1 MIQREC
7 SNLTQSYLRVD
18 PFDVPCQCIPYLD
31 LIACWCVEGHLM
43 LYVLA
48 TYGNKII
55 HRIRVVVLVVLV
67 ARYTTT
73 SEYQLKWLMDVTK
86 RLGVELVLL
95 IIRLNAELLY
105 AIEFLSVPYLDLP
118 LGVQRNDLRRTLNDL
133 HSN

>member
-1 MIQREC
+1 
-7 SNLTQSYLRVD
+7 
-18 PFDVPCQCIPYLD
+18 
-31 LIACWCVEGHLM
+31 M

-55 HRIRVVVLVVLV
+55 HRIRVVVLVVLI